1 MDRRLDVK
9 IRRLTQDGMNQ
20 FDEFLASLATDSP
33 YPIPHGLLS
42 DEEASSAFE
51 HDIEAELK
59 TFPSRFDCAKYF
71 NEILGDLQRDISR
84 DAGLWSWLSL
94 YYFEQ
99 ICPKKNGKF
108 VPGER
113 ARWIPATT
121 EHFRY
126 YRHLLAGP
134 YRIYNANQDNP
145 ERAMIF
151 LYGPVGT
158 VGHFYY
164 QLVSRQ
170 EYITNK
176 AIVQLA
182 TDLYLDADT
191 QRQKRGAQT
200 RGKPGT
206 VFRLTSFLNQL
217 DTTWDL
223 YSMSP
228 LELRDRLPK
237 EFGRFLDSATS

>member
-1 MDRRLDVK
+1 VR
-9 IRRLTQDGMNQ
+9 IRRLTENGIQR
-20 FDEFLASLATDSP
+20 FDEFLASLATDAP
-33 YPIPHGLLS
+33 YPLPYGLLNDS
-42 DEEASSAFE
+42 DASSDF
-51 HDIEAELK
+51 DRDLEAEPK
-59 TFPSRFDCAKYF
+59 KFATRFDAAKYLNDLF
-71 NEILGDLQRDISR
+71 GDVEIDVTQDV
-84 DAGLWSWLSL
+84 GLWSWLSL
-94 YYFEQ
+94 FHFEQ
-99 ICPKKNGKF
+99 ICPKKNGRF

-134 YRIYNANQDNP
+134 YRIYSVNRDNP

-151 LYGPVGT
+151 LFGPLGT

-182 TDLYLDADT
+182 TELYFDPVSN
-191 QRQKRGAQT
+191 RQKRGAQT

-206 VFRLTSFLNQL
+206 VFRLASFLNQL

-223 YSMSP
+223 YSMTP
-228 LELRDRLPK
+228 DEFRERLPS
-237 EFGRFLDSATS
+237 EFGRFLNKGKPR

>member
-1 MDRRLDVK
+1 
-9 IRRLTQDGMNQ
+9 MNR
-20 FDEFLASLATDSP
+20 FDEFLASLGTDSP
-33 YPIPHGLLS
+33 HPIPRSLLS
-42 DEEASSAFE
+42 DDEASSNFE
-51 HDIEAELK
+51 HDIVAEP
-59 TFPSRFDCAKYF
+59 TAFPTRFDCAKYF
-71 NEILGDLQRDISR
+71 NKIFGALEHDISR

-94 YYFEQ
+94 FYFEQ
-99 ICPKKNGKF
+99 ICPGKNGNF

-134 YRIYNANQDNP
+134 YRIYNANRDNP
-145 ERAMIF
+145 QRAMIF
-151 LYGPVGT
+151 LFGPAGI

-182 TDLYLDADT
+182 TDLYFDADS

-228 LELRDRLPK
+228 VELRERLPI
-237 EFGRFLDSATS
+237 EFARFLDVATS